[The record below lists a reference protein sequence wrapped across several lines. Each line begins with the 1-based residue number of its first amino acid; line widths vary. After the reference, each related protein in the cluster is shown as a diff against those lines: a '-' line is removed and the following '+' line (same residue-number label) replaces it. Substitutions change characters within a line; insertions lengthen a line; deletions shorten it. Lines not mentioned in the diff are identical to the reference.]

1 VGTVLKRRPVRVRRV
16 AGAAARFGEARPT
29 RARQWRLAGTTDRLC
44 RLDKRD
50 DHSAQSE
57 WDVVRLRA
65 RLWLPMVAG
74 SVVDRSPPE
83 HRLGWQPRLGGQ
95 RLYAVPEF
103 SLVVAVTAGAY
114 GSSQGGAP
122 SALENVAGDTAL
134 SAFVLPAAIGH

>member
-1 VGTVLKRRPVRVRRV
+1 MATYGGWVGRRSI
-16 AGAAARFGEARPT
+16 A
-29 RARQWRLAGTTDRLC
+29 AGTSIGLAA
-44 RLDKRD
+44 
-50 DHSAQSE
+50 SA
-57 WDVVRLRA
+57 
-65 RLWLPMVAG
+65 
-74 SVVDRSPPE
+74 
-83 HRLGWQPRLGGQ
+83 GGQ